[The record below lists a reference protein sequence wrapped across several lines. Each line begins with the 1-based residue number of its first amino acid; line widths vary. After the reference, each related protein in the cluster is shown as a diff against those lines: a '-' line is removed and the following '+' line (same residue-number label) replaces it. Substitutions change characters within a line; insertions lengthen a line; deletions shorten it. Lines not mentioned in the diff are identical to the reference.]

1 MTGICSQIKPDWDGA
16 PISMLGEA
24 IALAS
29 TPIPL
34 ILFLASAIAIRFRSQ
49 WGTLALVVIWSFYV
63 AFLTILDPGAAFASA
78 RIEGCIGSPT
88 LFIAAVAAICVG
100 MILYTAP
107 NEARKT

>member
-1 MTGICSQIKPDWDGA
+1 MSAVCSQLKPDWDGM
-16 PISMLGEA
+16 PVSMIGEA
-24 IALAS
+24 VALAS

-34 ILFLASAIAIRFRSQ
+34 VLFVASIVAIRFRSQ
-49 WGTLALVVIWSFYV
+49 WGALALVVIWSFYV
-63 AFLTILDPGAAFASA
+63 AFLTILDPANTFANA
-78 RIEGCIGSPT
+78 RVEGCLGSPT